1 MIKNILFDFD
11 GVILDSMP
19 IRDYGFK
26 EIFKDFDDDLVNKL
40 LEYHNQNGGLSRYV
54 KIKYFYNK
62 LLKQEISE
70 EKITNYADNFSKIM
84 KIELVD
90 KRYLIADTLEFIKE
104 SYKKYNLH
112 IVSGSDEKELQY
124 LCKELR
130 IDSFFQSVNGS
141 PTHKN
146 ILVKNVLS
154 VNRYIDSE
162 TILIGDSVNDYDA
175 AIENNLDFYG
185 FNNTNLIDISKAY
198 ISDYANFLF
207 FDYGVGEISHS
218 KENKTFFNIKN
229 IKEID
234 YLIFLDSR
242 GLSIN
247 KDSFDDTFLNKLM
260 KSMEANHKTYVAVS
274 RPKNLVVFASLL
286 NFLNNNS
293 NVTFKNLITNLGFVD
308 FTPKKEDNLKDIKNQ
323 IKFLYDY
330 DINTEKLSSYKLSTG
345 KDESLFSLL
354 YEHTYTDFIISVFM
368 KYNFRKIYFIN
379 TPLIDKKIKVSR
391 RRPLEFFDKIKTT
404 NNKINK
410 INKISN
416 SEVVDIKNLFEM
428 QNQERYVDDAVH
440 FTVDG
445 HRMIHESILSRLLF

>member
-26 EIFKDFDDDLVNKL
+26 EIFKDFDDGLVNKL

-90 KRYLIADTLEFIKE
+90 KRYLIADTLKFIKE

-124 LCKELR
+124 LCKELG

-175 AIENNLDFYG
+175 ATENNLVFYG
-185 FNNTNLIDISKAY
+185 FNNPNLINVSKNYLDNY
-198 ISDYANFLF
+198 I
-207 FDYGVGEISHS
+207 
-218 KENKTFFNIKN
+218 
-229 IKEID
+229 
-234 YLIFLDSR
+234 
-242 GLSIN
+242 GL
-247 KDSFDDTFLNKLM
+247 L
-260 KSMEANHKTYVAVS
+260 
-274 RPKNLVVFASLL
+274 
-286 NFLNNNS
+286 
-293 NVTFKNLITNLGFVD
+293 
-308 FTPKKEDNLKDIKNQ
+308 
-323 IKFLYDY
+323 
-330 DINTEKLSSYKLSTG
+330 
-345 KDESLFSLL
+345 
-354 YEHTYTDFIISVFM
+354 
-368 KYNFRKIYFIN
+368 
-379 TPLIDKKIKVSR
+379 
-391 RRPLEFFDKIKTT
+391 
-404 NNKINK
+404 
-410 INKISN
+410 
-416 SEVVDIKNLFEM
+416 
-428 QNQERYVDDAVH
+428 
-440 FTVDG
+440 
-445 HRMIHESILSRLLF
+445 